1 MYMPALANP
10 SRETSVFIR
19 GELPGF
25 WPLYLYRPTKTD
37 GLHVSA
43 FEMKGEVSLAWD
55 RKSGQCYR
63 DRELMI
69 RRDHPNR

>member
-1 MYMPALANP
+1 MPALANP

-19 GELPGF
+19 GELPSF

-43 FEMKGEVSLAWD
+43 FKTRQFEK
-55 RKSGQCYR
+55 
-63 DRELMI
+63 REE
-69 RRDHPNR
+69 RRSPDLVNVTGIAN